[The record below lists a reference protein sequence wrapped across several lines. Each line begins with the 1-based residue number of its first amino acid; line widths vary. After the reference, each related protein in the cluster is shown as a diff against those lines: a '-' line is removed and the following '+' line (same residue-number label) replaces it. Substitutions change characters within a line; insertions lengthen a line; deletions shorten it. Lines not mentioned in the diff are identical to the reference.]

1 MLRFGTQAAETL
13 MTFGVTSLS
22 DARDVLRRRI
32 AERMDPATMAAADLA
47 RLPVVLIWVP
57 EHLPKARETVA
68 AYGSWNTESSHFLDI
83 VFFGW
88 LFDNGSFY
96 DPEAYQRCVDEV
108 RQASKWRP
116 TGDVDLLLLNF
127 EYETATRSADFNFT
141 EAIPLPIGQMIIEG
155 RVPNIQVF
163 VQELINHARDIHAH
177 DRANPVWEIHQR
189 LALDRGRRSL
199 WEWVSRTFLKD
210 VGTIYDD
217 MRPYAVCNLA
227 KAMNPG

>member
-1 MLRFGTQAAETL
+1 
-13 MTFGVTSLS
+13 
-22 DARDVLRRRI
+22 
-32 AERMDPATMAAADLA
+32 
-47 RLPVVLIWVP
+47 
-57 EHLPKARETVA
+57 
-68 AYGSWNTESSHFLDI
+68 
-83 VFFGW
+83 
-88 LFDNGSFY
+88 
-96 DPEAYQRCVDEV
+96 
-108 RQASKWRP
+108 
-116 TGDVDLLLLNF
+116 
-127 EYETATRSADFNFT
+127 
-141 EAIPLPIGQMIIEG
+141 MIIEG